1 MKRILSLILVIVL
14 ISCSLVSCRQNSD
27 DPAVTTAATTAPHVH
42 VFSKATCNAPKTC
55 ECGATEGKLSNKH
68 NFQDGVCVD
77 CTKRLVVEISRLV
90 TKPGTDELLNGFYI
104 SRGENERV
112 EYVTARVDILDRA
125 LTQNDIYARV
135 AIKMDQEALVSG
147 VYEWVIER
155 NIYIPAIDSYDRSY
169 LYGTLNAADFVDV
182 NKITVTSNQGF
193 EENEVSGYL
202 PYVPLCVDRIVIQDL
217 IPALENNPSR
227 ITVADIGFV
236 NYVEEATTNKPT
248 D

>member
-155 NIYIPAIDSYDRSY
+155 NIYIPAIGSYDRSY
-169 LYGTLNAADFVDV
+169 LYGTLNAADFDDV
-182 NKITVTSNQGF
+182 EDITVTRNEGL
-193 EENEVSGYL
+193 EDDEVSEYL
-202 PYVPLCVDRIVIQDL
+202 PYVPYYVDQIVTQRI
-217 IPALENNPSR
+217 IPILRNNPIG
-227 ITVADIGFV
+227 ITVADIGFIS
-236 NYVEEATTNKPT
+236 YVK
-248 D
+248 